1 MRFGSRG
8 PDTSLKCL
16 DREGLG
22 RRRTGTRQKWTDGGS
37 QRRPFVLTSLLT
49 VNIPFEGGTLQ
60 WNPALTKCHGTEK
73 IVLLGGG
80 IFVVAKTPI

>member
-1 MRFGSRG
+1 M
-8 PDTSLKCL
+8 
-16 DREGLG
+16 
-22 RRRTGTRQKWTDGGS
+22 
-37 QRRPFVLTSLLT
+37 LTSLLT

-80 IFVVAKTPI
+80 DLRCSEDPDITNYLVKSKNIRHGGLI